1 MDLFSVG
8 RNKKI
13 YTLLLQKNL
22 PPVAFLQ
29 AFNVYQ
35 EVLICKTQH
44 HHFGFRLCHVI
55 NFNPIKIVVV
65 TY

>member
-1 MDLFSVG
+1 MDLCSVG

-29 AFNVYQ
+29 AFKCLPGSSNLQ
-35 EVLICKTQH
+35 NTTSPFWFSFMSCD
-44 HHFGFRLCHVI
+44 
-55 NFNPIKIVVV
+55 
-65 TY
+65 